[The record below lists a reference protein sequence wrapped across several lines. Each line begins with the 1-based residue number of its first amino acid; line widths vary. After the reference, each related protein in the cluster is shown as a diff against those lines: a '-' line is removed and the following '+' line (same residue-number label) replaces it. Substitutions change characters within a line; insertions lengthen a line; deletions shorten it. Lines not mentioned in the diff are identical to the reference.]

1 MIKDTSDEQIKVI
14 FCEAGKRARMLE
26 TDNNLGCF
34 QKLVGGWIEEFMP
47 FEDEVAI
54 VCNEEGK
61 VNRLPLNRAITDE
74 DGQMLDIIAGDF
86 FICYAPVESEK
97 WLDLP
102 PELEK
107 KYMEK
112 FFLPEDFFKEDGKIK
127 AVKYD
132 PGNIPFQRNSA
143 EYER

>member
-1 MIKDTSDEQIKVI
+1 MIKDTTDEQIKVI
-14 FCEAGKRARMLE
+14 YCEAGHKARIAE
-26 TDNNLGCF
+26 IDNNLRAF
-34 QKLVGGWIEEFMP
+34 QGLVGGWIEEYIP
-47 FEDEVAI
+47 FDDDIAI

-61 VNRLPLNRAITDE
+61 MLGLPLNRAITD
-74 DGQMLDIIAGDF
+74 DNGRMLDIIVGDF
-86 FICYAPVESEK
+86 FICYAPIESEK

-112 FFLPEDFFKEDGKIK
+112 FFLPEEFRKENGKIK
-127 AVKYD
+127 ITKYD
-132 PGNIPFQRNSA
+132 PGDLPINRNSA